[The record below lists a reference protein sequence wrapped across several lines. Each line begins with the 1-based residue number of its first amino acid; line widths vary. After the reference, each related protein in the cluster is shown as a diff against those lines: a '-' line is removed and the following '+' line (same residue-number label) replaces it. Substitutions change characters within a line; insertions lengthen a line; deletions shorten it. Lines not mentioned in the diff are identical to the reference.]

1 MDSLNLNA
9 WQRRRLRRQLR
20 ATHDARLY
28 RRTLA
33 ILEVDRG
40 RSVRDVAL
48 SLGVEPR
55 TIYYWIE
62 AYTREHDPSSLGDGE
77 PPGRPTLWTGWL
89 DRRLRTAMARSPQD
103 LGYPS
108 SDWTVPL
115 LQEHLG
121 GHPGGPPSD
130 ETIRRRLRQLGY
142 VWKRP
147 RYVLDPDPEL
157 EKKNGGSAG
166 RSGDCRPGAS
176 SWPRTRPTCSSSPR
190 SAPAGRR
197 GASRRRCPSPAGTPA
212 GWSSGG

>member
-1 MDSLNLNA
+1 MLPKQVRRSFFTVRLLHVLPRGGKCMDSLNLNA

-77 PPGRPTLWTGWL
+77 RPGRPTLWTGWL
-89 DRRLRTAMARSPQD
+89 DRRLRTAM
-103 LGYPS
+103 
-108 SDWTVPL
+108 
-115 LQEHLG
+115 
-121 GHPGGPPSD
+121 
-130 ETIRRRLRQLGY
+130 
-142 VWKRP
+142 
-147 RYVLDPDPEL
+147 
-157 EKKNGGSAG
+157 
-166 RSGDCRPGAS
+166 
-176 SWPRTRPTCSSSPR
+176 
-190 SAPAGRR
+190 
-197 GASRRRCPSPAGTPA
+197 
-212 GWSSGG
+212 